1 MRKFFKNKEKRK
13 QFLIFSFTILI
24 GAVFILEI
32 IAFPLMY
39 KEPSSKRKTPE
50 ELAKKFSNQFIFDEN
65 LTEQEKDFLLQRRIT
80 ILSYYYSNNTENAF
94 EPESIVNTINFQNP
108 RGQLIME
115 KIKSNETRVELN
127 SLRNTIVIKNL
138 TYNNLF
144 KGLCDTLYYPP
155 PDCASFGE

>member
-1 MRKFFKNKEKRK
+1 MRKFFKKKKKRK
-13 QFLIFSFTILI
+13 QFFILFFTVLISMI
-24 GAVFILEI
+24 FILEI
-32 IAFPLMY
+32 VAFPLMY
-39 KEPSSKRKTPE
+39 REPKIETKTEKE
-50 ELAKKFSNQFIFDEN
+50 LIKKFSNQFIFDEK

-80 ILSYYYSNNTENAF
+80 ILSYYYSNNTKNAF
-94 EPESIVNTINFQNP
+94 EPESIVNSINSQNP

-155 PDCASFGE
+155 PDCSSFGE